1 LKSFGFNEQEIAVE
15 IPKPLQLA
23 DVAVRVLWPPYDP
36 LTRQIMK
43 HSGTDA
49 DKDRPNGTETTE
61 RLSTLPDTAESGQL
75 ERSEVCLHV
84 CVRVRMYVCIC
95 TYI

>member
-1 LKSFGFNEQEIAVE
+1 ME

-43 HSGTDA
+43 HSGTNV
-49 DKDRPNGTETTE
+49 DKDRPDGVETAE
-61 RLSTLPDTAESGQL
+61 RLSTLPPDTAESMQL
-75 ERSEVCLHV
+75 ENSEVC
-84 CVRVRMYVCIC
+84 MYVCMCI
-95 TYI
+95 

>member
-1 LKSFGFNEQEIAVE
+1 ME

-49 DKDRPNGTETTE
+49 DKDRLDGTETTE

-75 ERSEVCLHV
+75 ERSEVCLYV
-84 CVRVRMYVCIC
+84 CVCVCVC
-95 TYI
+95 VCV